1 MISRTSASLLNFWG
15 EGKKG
20 ELQVELI
27 TNGQLFNQSCLCN
40 AAPINTQKEEMQRAS
55 GLKSVEELGRWYT
68 WRAWRLRVL
77 SHIICPIHLS
87 IWLLFV
93 SFKTLPVVSK
103 LYFPGFCEPLQYSI
117 EHEGMVETYNLQTSQ
132 TEIAGNL
139 EIYYL

>member
-1 MISRTSASLLNFWG
+1 MREINHMISRTSASLLNFWG
-15 EGKKG
+15 EEKKG

-40 AAPINTQKEEMQRAS
+40 AAPINTQKEEDAES
-55 GLKSVEELGRWYT
+55 FWTESVEELGRKYT

-93 SFKTLPVVSK
+93 AFKILPVVGK
-103 LYFPGFCEPLQYSI
+103 LYFPGFCEPLWYTT
-117 EHEGMVETYNLQTSQ
+117 EHEGVVETYDL
-132 TEIAGNL
+132 
-139 EIYYL
+139 